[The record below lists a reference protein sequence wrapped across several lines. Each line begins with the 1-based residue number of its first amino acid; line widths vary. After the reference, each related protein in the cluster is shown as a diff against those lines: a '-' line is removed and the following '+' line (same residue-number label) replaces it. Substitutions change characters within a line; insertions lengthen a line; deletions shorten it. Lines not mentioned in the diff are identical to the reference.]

1 MFGSFFRRVISGLAK
16 GRYAA
21 ASQTGSVVV
30 PVHVPNWS
38 DAGSI
43 LRAGQAALAAGNL
56 PAATG
61 HYRDALSL
69 DASNPERHTALAYVL
84 TEQGL
89 FEEAWPHL
97 EHALRL
103 RPGDPDIHFQR
114 GNFQQAV
121 GELANA
127 RQCYEA
133 ALELRPDYAE
143 VHSSLGNVHE
153 REGSMEAAIACAER
167 ALFFDSEYLPA
178 HSNLLWALS
187 FQLDEEAGRYLR
199 EARKFGQKVLAQAK
213 PYSAWRCREG
223 AAGSRKELR
232 IGLVSG
238 DFREHPVG
246 LFLEAV
252 LAQLNAQ
259 KLVLLA
265 YSMNPQDDALT
276 ARIKDYFAAWTPITG
291 MSDEQAAAKI
301 HADEVDVLIDLAGH
315 GARNRL
321 PVFAWKPAPVQVNWL
336 GHLASTGVPGMDYV
350 LADPVSTPEAVWGQF
365 TEEVWHL
372 PQTLFCFTP
381 PVEQPKLAV
390 TPLPALRNGY
400 VTFGSFQ
407 RLNKLSNATLELW
420 GRVLGAL
427 PQARLYLRSERMNS
441 AEARAGLLERL
452 RQAGIVAGR
461 VTLGGHVPIWEE
473 HLAVYSEVDVMLDT
487 YPHPGVT
494 TTCEALW
501 MGVPTVTLARG
512 ATLGRI
518 GASLLNCA
526 GLPDWVAWSQD
537 EFVSLTVKHAL
548 DLETL
553 ARLRA
558 RLRQQVA
565 QTPLFD
571 AGRFGPQFEEALFAM
586 WQRKVACSTG

>member
-56 PAATG
+56 PAAIG

-473 HLAVYSEVDVMLDT
+473 HLAVYGEVDVMLDT